1 MITELDVYRAAK
13 KLLEEHG
20 KQATLIAVD
29 RADEL
34 RDRGD
39 EGGWATWQRISRAI
53 ANITMSE
60 TEGPIN

>member
-1 MITELDVYRAAK
+1 MISELDVYRAAK

-20 KQATLIAVD
+20 NLATLVAVD

-34 RDRGD
+34 RGRGD
-39 EGGWATWQRISRAI
+39 EDGWAPWQRISRAI